1 MRILLVNPP
10 RSAANGIYDHAPPD
24 VQRLIHRKLIGPP
37 LGLLMLATV
46 CKAEHDV
53 ALLEIKG
60 ETDLDPNAPAP
71 DVLLARE
78 LERHRPR
85 LVGVTF
91 IASEVPAGMA
101 LLRAVKRFDPS
112 ILTVA
117 GGLHAMLCP
126 EDFDDPAVD
135 VIYVNQTAGV
145 FLELVRALEQGRPI
159 DALGGIWTR
168 AATAG
173 GALRRTAAATPP
185 CDLLGRDAP
194 IVDRS
199 FIERWKT
206 TYRAPPTAP
215 MGTYVFTSL
224 GCPYRCSF
232 CSIWPQTGGAYMQ
245 RDVESIVRELRSLE
259 GCDVVRFADANTLV
273 DLDFAERLFARIEAE
288 GIRKS
293 YIMDVRADTAAHA
306 PKLIARLAR
315 AGLKF
320 VITGFES
327 FREAEL
333 QGYRK
338 KLEANRIAEA
348 VRVFHDCGIV
358 VRGNYVIPPD
368 YGEEDFDALAAFA
381 EGHSVALSGYTI
393 LTPMPGTELHQTM
406 AADIIDRDLGKYNF
420 FNCVCRTRLPM
431 ERFYAR
437 VGELWRIRLGEL
449 VL

>member
-10 RSAANGIYDHAPPD
+10 RSPANAIYDHAPRD
-24 VQRLIHRKLIGPP
+24 VQPMVHRKLIGPP
-37 LGLLMLATV
+37 LGLLMLASV
-46 CKAEHDV
+46 CKAEHEV

-60 ETDLDPNAPAP
+60 EMDLVADAPTPEA
-71 DVLLARE
+71 LLVHE

-91 IASEVPAGMA
+91 IASEHPAGMA

-112 ILTVA
+112 IVTVA

-126 EDFDDPAVD
+126 EDFNDPAVD
-135 VIYVNQTAGV
+135 VLYVNQTAGT
-145 FLELVRALEQGRPI
+145 FRELVCRLERGEPL
-159 DALGGIWTR
+159 DAIGGIWTR
-168 AATAG
+168 HKEPG
-173 GALRRTAAATPP
+173 SALRPTSAPMPR

-194 IVDRS
+194 TVDRS

-215 MGTYVFTSL
+215 LGTYLFTSL

-232 CSIWPQTGGAYMQ
+232 CSIWPQTGGAYLQ
-245 RDVESIVRELRSLE
+245 RDVESIVRELKGLD
-259 GCDVVRFADANTLV
+259 CDVVRFADANTLV

-288 GIRKS
+288 GIQKS

-306 PKLIARLAR
+306 PGLIARLAR

-327 FREAEL
+327 FRESEL
-333 QGYRK
+333 RGYNK
-338 KLEANRIAEA
+338 KLEAERIAEA

-368 YGEEDFDALAAFA
+368 YGEADFDALAAFA

-393 LTPMPGTELHQTM
+393 LTPMPGTALFRTM

-420 FNCVCRTRLPM
+420 FNCVCRTRLPL

-437 VGELWRIRLGEL
+437 VGELWRIRLGAT